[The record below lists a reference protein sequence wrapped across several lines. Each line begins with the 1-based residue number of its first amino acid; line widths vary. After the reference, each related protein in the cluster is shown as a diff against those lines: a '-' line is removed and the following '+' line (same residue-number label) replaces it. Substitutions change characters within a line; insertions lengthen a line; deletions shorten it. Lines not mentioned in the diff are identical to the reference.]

1 MAAESIH
8 EYANGWGS
16 AIVDADVGAADAI
29 NANAERTGHAKP
41 PNLVTYDKKPDNS
54 LTTGA
59 TVLCKLPEVRIQQII
74 EGIDSRLDTTLTG
87 ELDRRILAM
96 IIQILC
102 GMRPNRKVRPLQCA
116 TYEDLARKMQLAAQR
131 VRSKE
136 GHDRMENATVLM
148 VNSSC
153 SKEMITKLATEFNW
167 EEGNWIQTLS
177 KKQKEAL
184 ELEGDGDQQTTLDSC
199 PFKALPL
206 EDGSAPVTS
215 LLPLEDGPAPVT
227 SPPPHAEP
235 MTNIAKQLAAEIEPM
250 FSDNSNNDIDFNEV
264 NEVIAQ
270 ALAQRRAKKA
280 QHSLSNITKHNKQLL
295 SYFGKPL
302 HDEVLS

>member
-1 MAAESIH
+1 MSLAVPSTPQVTDKE
-8 EYANGWGS
+8 NGNLNPIGQPNPYMNMPWQPNPFMNMPM
-16 AIVDADVGAADAI
+16 VGAQPSLMQMWGQQMPSMPMQNEPAMQ
-29 NANAERTGHAKP
+29 TP
-41 PNLVTYDKKPDNS
+41 PNLKNYDKKPDNS

-116 TYEDLARKMQLAAQR
+116 TYEDLVRKMQLAAQR

-184 ELEGDGDQQTTLDSC
+184 ELEGDGGQQTTPHSC
-199 PFKALPL
+199 PFQ
-206 EDGSAPVTS
+206 GST
-215 LLPLEDGPAPVT
+215 T
-227 SPPPHAEP
+227 
-235 MTNIAKQLAAEIEPM
+235 
-250 FSDNSNNDIDFNEV
+250 
-264 NEVIAQ
+264 
-270 ALAQRRAKKA
+270 
-280 QHSLSNITKHNKQLL
+280 
-295 SYFGKPL
+295 
-302 HDEVLS
+302 